1 MKIMLLAYLINS
13 VIVAIAILVH
23 YEALYH
29 LSNIIPKLHIRRRF
43 RVLFGVFG
51 AMIAHVFEIWLF
63 AFGFYFLIRSGKFGA
78 LSGEFTDTLLDCV
91 YFSFTTYT
99 SLGFGEIYPTGHLR
113 FLAGLEVL
121 TGLVL
126 ITWTAS
132 FMFIE
137 MQKFWKD

>member
-1 MKIMLLAYLINS
+1 MKIMLMAYLVNI
-13 VIVAIAILVH
+13 VIVGIAVLVH

-29 LSNIIPKLHIRRRF
+29 LSKIIPKLRVKRRYH
-43 RVLFGVFG
+43 VVFGVFG

-63 AFGFYFLIRSGKFGA
+63 AFVYYFLISSGQFGT
-78 LSGEFTDTLLDCV
+78 LSGMFTDTLLDCV
-91 YFSFTTYT
+91 YFSFATYT
-99 SLGFGEIYPTGHLR
+99 SLGFGEIVPTGHLR

>member
-1 MKIMLLAYLINS
+1 MKILLLAYLVNS
-13 VIVAIAILVH
+13 VIVAVAVLVH
-23 YEALYH
+23 YEALYQ
-29 LSNIIPKLHIRRRF
+29 LSNIIPTLQVRRRF

-51 AMIAHVFEIWLF
+51 AMLAHVIEIWFF
-63 AFGFYFLIRSGKFGA
+63 AFGFYFLLRTGEFGN
-78 LSGEFTDTLLDCV
+78 LSGEFTNTLLDCV
-91 YFSFTTYT
+91 YFSFSTYT
-99 SLGFGEIYPTGHLR
+99 SLGIGEIYPTGHLR